1 MILLSGSSHPAFA
14 KALSK
19 QARIPLAEVDLSVFP
34 NGDRRVWVKTP
45 VMNEDVVLVQSF
57 SHPVDTHLIEYA
69 LLVDAVERAGAR
81 SIMALVPW
89 MGYSL
94 QDKVFRSGEP
104 IAARVAADIISNK
117 NIKRVVL
124 MDLHNNSVA
133 GFFSSPTTI
142 LSPLELF
149 VADALKRYPKKE
161 LAVISPDFGG
171 LKRAFMF
178 AAEVGAEIHHIDK
191 VRDLHTGKVQA
202 KFVGEN
208 IDGKICI
215 VIDDCINTGSTIVE
229 AARELKQHG
238 AKRVVFYATHALLG
252 GNASEAL
259 QNSDVDEV
267 IVSDTV
273 SVEGKTF
280 PKLRVLSVVPL
291 FVEALKKLS

>member
-1 MILLSGSSHPAFA
+1 MILLSGSSHSAFA

-19 QARIPLAEVDLSVFP
+19 QAYIPLAEVDLSVFP

-104 IAARVAADIISNK
+104 IAARIAADIISNK
-117 NIKRVVL
+117 NVKRVVL

-133 GFFSSPTTI
+133 GFFSAPTTI

-149 VADALKRYPKKE
+149 VADALKRHPKKE

-171 LKRAFMF
+171 LKRAFLF

-202 KFVGEN
+202 KFVGES

-215 VIDDCINTGSTIVE
+215 VIDDCINTGSTIIE
-229 AARELKQHG
+229 AARELKKHG

-252 GNASEAL
+252 GNASELL
-259 QNSDVDEV
+259 QNSEVDEV

-291 FVEALKKLS
+291 FAEALKKLS

>member
-1 MILLSGSSHPAFA
+1 MILLSGSSHSAFA

-19 QARIPLAEVDLSVFP
+19 QAYIPLAEVDLSVFP

-117 NIKRVVL
+117 NVKRVVL

-133 GFFSSPTTI
+133 GFFSAPTTI

-149 VADALKRYPKKE
+149 VADALKRHPKKE

-171 LKRAFMF
+171 LKRAFLF

-202 KFVGEN
+202 KFVGES

-215 VIDDCINTGSTIVE
+215 VIDDCINTGSTIIE
-229 AARELKQHG
+229 AARELKKHG

-252 GNASEAL
+252 GNASELL
-259 QNSDVDEV
+259 QNSEVDEV

-291 FVEALKKLS
+291 FAEALKKLS

>member
-19 QARIPLAEVDLSVFP
+19 QAHMPLAEVDLSVFP
-34 NGDRRVWVKTP
+34 NGDRRVWVKTS
-45 VMNEDVVLVQSF
+45 VVNEDVVVVQSF

-104 IAARVAADIISNK
+104 IAARVAADIISHK
-117 NIKRVVL
+117 NVKLVVL

-133 GFFSSPTTI
+133 GFFSTPTTI
-142 LSPLELF
+142 LSTLKLF
-149 VADALKRYPKKE
+149 VSDALKRYPKKK
-161 LAVISPDFGG
+161 LVVISPDFGG
-171 LKRAFMF
+171 LKRASVF
-178 AAEVGAEIHHIDK
+178 AKAVGAEIHHIDK
-191 VRDLHTGKVQA
+191 VRDVHTGKVQA
-202 KFVGEN
+202 KFVGG
-208 IDGKICI
+208 DMSGKVCI
-215 VIDDCINTGSTIVE
+215 VIDDCINTGSTVIE
-229 AARELKQHG
+229 GARELKKHG
-238 AKRVVFYATHALLG
+238 AKRVVFYATHPLLG
-252 GNASEAL
+252 GNASETL
-259 QNSDVDEV
+259 QKSEVDEV

-273 SVEGKTF
+273 SVEGKIF

-291 FVEALKKLS
+291 FAEALKKLL

>member
-1 MILLSGSSHPAFA
+1 MILLSGSSHPVFA
-14 KALSK
+14 KALSN
-19 QARIPLAEVDLSVFP
+19 QAHIPLAEVDLSVFP
-34 NGDRRVWVKTP
+34 NGDRRVWIKTS
-45 VMNEDVVLVQSF
+45 MTNEDVVLVQSF

-94 QDKVFRSGEP
+94 QDKMFRSGEP

-133 GFFSSPTTI
+133 GFFSAPTTI

-149 VADALKRYPKKE
+149 VEDALKHYPKKE

-171 LKRAFMF
+171 LKRAALF
-178 AAEVGAEIHHIDK
+178 ATEVGAEIYHIDK
-191 VRDLHTGKVQA
+191 VRDLHSGKVQA
-202 KFVGEN
+202 RFVGEN
-208 IDGKICI
+208 IGGKICI
-215 VIDDCINTGSTIVE
+215 LIDDCINTGSTIIE
-229 AARELKQHG
+229 GARELKKHG
-238 AKRVVFYATHALLG
+238 AKRVVFYATHPLLG
-252 GNASEAL
+252 SNASEAL
-259 QNSDVDEV
+259 QNSNVDEV

-291 FVEALKKLS
+291 FVAALKKLL

>member
-1 MILLSGSSHPAFA
+1 MILLSGSSHQAFA

-19 QARIPLAEVDLSVFP
+19 QAHIPLAEVDLSVFP
-34 NGDRRVWVKTP
+34 NGDRRVWIKTS
-45 VMNEDVVLVQSF
+45 VANEDVVIVQSF

-104 IAARVAADIISNK
+104 IAAHVAADIISHK

-133 GFFSSPTTI
+133 GFFSAPTTI
-142 LSPLELF
+142 LNPLELF
-149 VADALKRYPKKE
+149 VEDALKHYSKNE

-171 LKRAFMF
+171 LKRAFVF
-178 AAEVGAEIHHIDK
+178 AGAVGAEIYHIDK
-191 VRDLHTGKVQA
+191 VRDVHTGKVQA
-202 KFVGEN
+202 KFVGE
-208 IDGKICI
+208 DMSGKVCI
-215 VIDDCINTGSTIVE
+215 VIDDCINTGSTIIE
-229 AARELKQHG
+229 GARELKKHG

-252 GNASEAL
+252 GHASQAL

-280 PKLRVLSVVPL
+280 PKLRVLSVVPM
-291 FVEALKKLS
+291 FATALKKLL